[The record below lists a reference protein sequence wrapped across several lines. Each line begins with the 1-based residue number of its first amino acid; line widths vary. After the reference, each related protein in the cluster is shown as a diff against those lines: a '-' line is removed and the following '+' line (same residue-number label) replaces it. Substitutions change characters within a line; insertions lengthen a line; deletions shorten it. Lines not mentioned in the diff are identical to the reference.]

1 MSRHRFDV
9 LSFVAG
15 VLFAGRGVAFRATDG
30 DVVEGARWLWPLL
43 LLALGAAGLA
53 SALRRD

>member
-1 MSRHRFDV
+1 VNRHRFDV

-15 VLFAGRGVAFRATDG
+15 VVFVGLGIAFLATDG

-43 LLALGAAGLA
+43 LLALGGAGLA